1 MFFVWKTYII
11 ISKNIYEK
19 KLCSSVVVVLLL
31 GFGLTLS
38 SCESLGK
45 MLVTLVPPEGYG
57 TLTVTNNNS
66 SLNITSIYVNG
77 NNFSQNYN
85 VNLRKGS
92 FFYVG
97 NEVRGAEGGKITVV
111 PLGEYNITVI
121 WSDGRQSS
129 TRANVRNANGIG
141 VNFVN
146 P

>member
-1 MFFVWKTYII
+1 M
-11 ISKNIYEK
+11 
-19 KLCSSVVVVLLL
+19 LLL